1 MVDLT
6 TVQKAAKGV
15 EWEGT
20 RARMLGP
27 EWSMTLTQGFS
38 CGQTRPRL
46 KGKGESL

>member
-20 RARMLGP
+20 RARMLGARMEYDP
-27 EWSMTLTQGFS
+27 D
-38 CGQTRPRL
+38 PRL
-46 KGKGESL
+46 FTWADKAETQRQG